1 MSNSLQIIVWDVQHG
16 NAIYMKSPNGRNVM
30 FDIGTGSYDDGSEF
44 SPLKYLK
51 DRWSLDCLHYLVI
64 SHPHADHIS
73 DIRNMFDLDLK
84 PRVLTRPKDIDRDL
98 IISSNQDKYSD
109 LVELYLE
116 LDSTYT
122 QPVSGELDPSNPSNY
137 GEVEINCFSQSE
149 SGTSNLN
156 NYSVV
161 AVIKYAD
168 EKIIIPGDI
177 EAAGWKVLLE
187 REDFQQAIKETTIFI
202 ASHHGREAGFH
213 SDVFDYFKPDV
224 VIVSDGKYSDTS
236 VTGRYAYYAQGVTVK
251 SRSTDESKVRY
262 VLTTRNDGVIY
273 IETNG
278 SDKAITIK

>member
-1 MSNSLQIIVWDVQHG
+1 MSNNLKIIVWDVQHG
-16 NAIYMKSPNGRNVM
+16 NAIYMETPNGRNVM

-44 SPLKYLK
+44 SPLRDLK
-51 DRWSLDCLHYLVI
+51 DRWNVDCLHYLVI

-84 PRVLTRPKDIDRDL
+84 PKVLRRPKGIDRDL
-98 IISSNQDKYSD
+98 INSSNQEKYSD
-109 LVELYLE
+109 LVKLYLK
-116 LDSTYT
+116 LDSSYNT
-122 QPVSGELDPSNPSNY
+122 PVSGELDPSNPSNY

-161 AVIKYAD
+161 AVIKYAG

-187 REDFQQAIKETTIFI
+187 REDFQQTIKGTTIFV
-202 ASHHGREAGFH
+202 ASHHGRAAGFH
-213 SDVFDYFKPDV
+213 SDVFDYFGPDI

-236 VTGRYAYYAQGVTVK
+236 VTDRYRYYAEGFRVT
-251 SRSTDESKVRY
+251 SRSTKKSQKRY

-278 SDKAITIK
+278 SDKTITIK